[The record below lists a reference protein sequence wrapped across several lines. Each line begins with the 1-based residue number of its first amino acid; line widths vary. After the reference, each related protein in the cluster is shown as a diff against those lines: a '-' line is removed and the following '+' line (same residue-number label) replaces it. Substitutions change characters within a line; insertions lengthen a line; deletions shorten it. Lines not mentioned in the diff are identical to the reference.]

1 MLYLI
6 ASFNFDL
13 SRRSLEEAEAHYH
26 SVHVPLAKR
35 LPGLRRYVI
44 GTHAETTRI
53 KPEFHRT
60 AILGFDSLE
69 ALRAAYRSEIGQEL
83 RKDEGDLI
91 GEHRV
96 TLLEGQEIV

>member
-1 MLYLI
+1 MLYMI

-13 SRRSLEEAEAHYH
+13 NRRSLGEAEAHYRT
-26 SVHVPLAKR
+26 VHVPLAKR

-44 GTHAETTRI
+44 GTHAETKRV

-69 ALRAAYRSEIGQEL
+69 ALRAAYRSDAGQAL
-83 RKDEGDLI
+83 RKDEDDLI
-91 GEHRV
+91 GEGRV
-96 TLLEGQEIV
+96 TLLEGEEIV